1 MQCDVDHPTQ
11 TLADLMTLREHRGQN
26 LRGLKVAMT
35 WAYAPSYARPL
46 SVPQGVATL
55 FPRFG
60 MDVVL
65 AHPPGF
71 ELMPEVLVKAEE
83 AARAAGSTI
92 TYVDSM
98 EEAFADADVVYPK
111 SWGRLDAFTDNS
123 KALAESGAYA
133 DWICDEAQDRARE
146 AGRPLHALPA
156 GRPGPRGDG
165 RGHRRAALG
174 RVGRGREP
182 DAHGEGADGAD
193 DGRLRAVEM
202 SGKRAVVAIGGN
214 SLIRDKTHQTV
225 RDQYIAAGE
234 TCWHVASMIKDGW
247 DVVIGHGN
255 GPQVGFI
262 LRRSELAA
270 HELHEVPLDV
280 CGADS
285 QGAIGYALVQNL
297 ESDFRRLGLDRH
309 AVAVVTQMEVAA
321 DDPAFA
327 HPTKPIGSFMDE
339 ATAAQRRER
348 DGWDV
353 VEDAGRGWRRVVAS
367 PAPLRIVE
375 EDAIRSLVED
385 GFVVIAA
392 GGGGIPVVADA
403 DGNLSGVAAVIDKDL
418 ACALLATRIGAE
430 LLLIT
435 TAVEQVALDY
445 GTPEQRPVGRM
456 TLAEAKERLAEGR
469 HFAAGSMAPKIEA
482 VIQFL
487 EHGGTTAIIT
497 DPGNVER
504 ALAGE
509 TGTWIVA
516 RVRSSSLIG
525 SSPRR
530 PRLRPR
536 CPSCSVA
543 GDLMESR
550 RRAGG
555 RRRGNRSIPR
565 R

>member
-1 MQCDVDHPTQ
+1 
-11 TLADLMTLREHRGQN
+11 
-26 LRGLKVAMT
+26 
-35 WAYAPSYARPL
+35 
-46 SVPQGVATL
+46 
-55 FPRFG
+55 
-60 MDVVL
+60 
-65 AHPPGF
+65 
-71 ELMPEVLVKAEE
+71 
-83 AARAAGSTI
+83 
-92 TYVDSM
+92 
-98 EEAFADADVVYPK
+98 
-111 SWGRLDAFTDNS
+111 
-123 KALAESGAYA
+123 
-133 DWICDEAQDRARE
+133 
-146 AGRPLHALPA
+146 
-156 GRPGPRGDG
+156 
-165 RGHRRAALG
+165 
-174 RVGRGREP
+174 
-182 DAHGEGADGAD
+182 
-193 DGRLRAVEM
+193 M

-214 SLIRDKTHQTV
+214 SLIKDKTHQTV

-321 DDPAFA
+321 DDPAFS

-375 EDAIRSLVED
+375 EDAIRTLVDD

-403 DGNLSGVAAVIDKDL
+403 DGNLTGVAAVIDKDL

-445 GTPEQRPVGRM
+445 GTPEQRPVARM

-469 HFAAGSMAPKIEA
+469 HFAPGSMAPKIEA

-487 EHGGTTAIIT
+487 EHGGTTALIT
-497 DPGNVER
+497 DPGSVER

-516 RVRSSSLIG
+516 R
-525 SSPRR
+525 
-530 PRLRPR
+530 
-536 CPSCSVA
+536 
-543 GDLMESR
+543 
-550 RRAGG
+550 
-555 RRRGNRSIPR
+555 
-565 R
+565 